1 MVLAGWAFV
10 GMENEDKAAHEAAQH
25 RVLLDGPIKA
35 GWWWGYDE
43 RKNETV
49 IVRYEAGWFEIYGS
63 QVARQV

>member
-1 MVLAGWAFV
+1 MTLAASAFV
-10 GMENEDKAAHEAAQH
+10 GMDDEDKAAHEAAQH
-25 RVLLDGPIKA
+25 KVVLDGLIKP